1 MAINRNDIENFF
13 ENSREIR
20 NLALIN
26 ENLNTQE
33 EKTEYLSLNPRYIGV
48 YLSNYYS
55 ENINEQFHRD
65 LLK

>member
-1 MAINRNDIENFF
+1 MAINKNEVENFF

-20 NLALIN
+20 NLAIDG
-26 ENLNTQE
+26 ENKIIKEETQN
-33 EKTEYLSLNPRYIGV
+33 SLNPRYIGV

-55 ENINEQFHRD
+55 ENINKKFHND